1 MAWIIPPG
9 LGIIKTV
16 TMLKGGDYLKNNH
29 TVVDPKDVFYFH
41 EGTHQRAYQF
51 MGAHLTEEEGKRGVR
66 FTLWSPHAKE
76 IRVIGN
82 FNHWDGYQ
90 YKMESVKDSNLWSL
104 FIEGV
109 QEGNLYKYEI
119 TTPEGKNIRKA
130 DPFGFYTE
138 HRPGTASIVQGLS
151 HHRWQDE
158 KWEREKSRKTL
169 YNKPLSIY
177 EVHLGSWKK
186 NYEGKVLTYREMAEE
201 LVNYVDAMG
210 YTHIELLPI
219 MEHPLDESWGYQTTG
234 FYSVTSRYGT
244 PTDLMYLIDAC
255 HQKGIGVIVDWVPG
269 HFCKDEQ
276 GLAYFDGKALFE
288 YDDFSRANNKGWGT
302 LNFNLGRLEV
312 QSYLISNA
320 MFWLEVFHVD
330 GIRVDAVSNMI
341 YRDFGKDPGEWSVN
355 HLGGRENLEG
365 ISFLQKLNET
375 VFRNFPGA
383 LMMAEESTAFPKVTH
398 PTDRGGLGFNFKWNM
413 GWMNDTLK
421 YMKKDPVYRKAHHHK
436 MTFTMTYTYTENF
449 ILPLSHDEVVH
460 LKKPLL
466 EKMPGDHW
474 QKFAN
479 LRAYFGFMFGHPG
492 KKLNFMGSDIA
503 ELREWDPKR
512 SLDWGLLQRKE
523 HQSYHKFKKSLLHF
537 YKKEPALWEQDHHP
551 GGFQWIDA
559 DDMDHSVYS
568 FIRRS
573 QREELIV
580 ICNFTPV
587 VREGYTVKLPK
598 QGEYE
603 EVFNSDRKEYGGSG
617 VTNEGI
623 YQTREITGEDFWEG
637 EILITLPPL
646 AAIFLKRRNPSHR
659 QGG

>member
-1 MAWIIPPG
+1 M
-9 LGIIKTV
+9 
-16 TMLKGGDYLKNNH
+16 KNNQ
-29 TVVDPKDVFYFH
+29 TAVDTKEVFYFH

-51 MGAHLTEEEGKRGVR
+51 MGAHLQEEEGRLGVR
-66 FTLWSPHAKE
+66 FTLWAPHPKE
-76 IRVIGN
+76 VRVIGN
-82 FNHWDGYQ
+82 FNHWNGQ
-90 YKMESVKDSNLWSL
+90 HHKMEPVKDSNLWTL

-109 QEGNLYKYEI
+109 QEGDLYKYELI
-119 TTPEGKNIRKA
+119 TTEDKVLRKA

-138 HRPGTASIVQGLS
+138 HRPGTASIVQRLD
-151 HHRWQDE
+151 HHQWQDG

-169 YNKPLSIY
+169 YDQPLSIY

-186 NYEGKVLTYREMAEE
+186 SREGKFLTYRELAKE
-201 LVNYVDAMG
+201 LVDYVDTMG
-210 YTHIELLPI
+210 YTHIELLPV

-244 PTDLMYLIDAC
+244 PTDLMYFIDAC
-255 HQKGIGVIVDWVPG
+255 HQRNIGVILDWVPG

-320 MFWLEVFHVD
+320 MFWFDVFHVD

-341 YRDFGKDPGEWSVN
+341 YRDFGKDPGEWTLN
-355 HLGGRENLEG
+355 ALGGRENLEG
-365 ISFLQKLNET
+365 IKFLQKLNESI
-375 VFRNFPGA
+375 FQNFPGA

-398 PTDRGGLGFNFKWNM
+398 PTDKGGLGFNYKWNM

-421 YMKKDPVYRKAHHHK
+421 YMKKDPVYRRAHHHK
-436 MTFTMTYTYTENF
+436 MTFTMTYSYTENF

-466 EKMPGDHW
+466 QKMPGDPW

-479 LRAYFGFMFGHPG
+479 LRAYFGFMFAHPG

-503 ELREWDPKR
+503 ELQEWDPKR
-512 SLDWGLLQRKE
+512 SLDWGLLNRKE
-523 HQSYHKFKKSLLHF
+523 HQEYHRYKKNLLHF
-537 YKKEPALWEQDHHP
+537 YHRERALWEQDHHP
-551 GGFQWIDA
+551 LGFQWIDA
-559 DDMDHSVYS
+559 DDVDHSIYS

-573 QREELIV
+573 KEEELIV
-580 ICNFTPV
+580 VCNFTPV
-587 VREGYTVKLPK
+587 VRRGYTLKLPK
-598 QGEYE
+598 EGVYQ
-603 EVFNSDRKEYGGSG
+603 EVFNSDLEQYGGSG
-617 VTNEGI
+617 VKNEGT
-623 YQTREITGEDFWEG
+623 YRTRKVTGEAFWEG
-637 EILITLPPL
+637 AIQITLPPL
-646 AAIFLKRRNPSHR
+646 STLFIKRIKQSR
-659 QGG
+659 QREA

>member
-1 MAWIIPPG
+1 M
-9 LGIIKTV
+9 K
-16 TMLKGGDYLKNNH
+16 KNQK
-29 TVVDPKDVFYFH
+29 VIDPKDVFYFH

-51 MGAHLTEEEGKRGVR
+51 MGAHITSEEGKDGVR
-66 FTLWSPHAKE
+66 FTLWAPHPKE

-82 FNHWDGYQ
+82 FNHWDGNQ
-90 YKMESVKDSNLWSL
+90 HRMEPVKDANLWSL

-109 QEGNLYKYEI
+109 KEGDLYKYEI
-119 TTPEGKNIRKA
+119 VTTEGKIIRKA
-130 DPFGFYTE
+130 DPYGFYTE

-151 HHRWQDE
+151 HHQWQDR
-158 KWEREKSRKTL
+158 KWEMEKAEKNL
-169 YNKPLSIY
+169 YNQPMSIY

-186 NYEGKVLTYREMAEE
+186 SDNGKVLTYRELAEE
-201 LVNYVDAMG
+201 LVEYVHTMG

-255 HQKGIGVIVDWVPG
+255 HQKGIGVILDWVPG

-341 YRDFGKDPGEWSVN
+341 YRDFGKDPGEWTVN
-355 HLGGRENLEG
+355 RHGGRENLEG
-365 ISFLQKLNET
+365 ISFLQKLNKV
-375 VFRNFPGA
+375 VFQNFPGA

-398 PTDRGGLGFNFKWNM
+398 PIDRGGLGFNYKWNM

-421 YMKKDPVYRKAHHHK
+421 YMKKDPVYRKTHHHK

-466 EKMPGDHW
+466 QKMPGDHW
-474 QKFAN
+474 KKFAN
-479 LRAYFGFMFGHPG
+479 LRAYFGFMFAHPG
-492 KKLNFMGSDIA
+492 KKLNFMGSDIG

-512 SLDWGLLQRKE
+512 SLDWGLLQREE
-523 HQSYHKFKKSLLHF
+523 HQTYHQYKKSLLHF
-537 YKKEPALWEQDHHP
+537 YKKESSLWEQDHHP

-559 DDMDHSVYS
+559 DDVSHSIYS

-573 QREELIV
+573 QREELI
-580 ICNFTPV
+580 ILCNFTPV
-587 VREGYTVKLPK
+587 VRRGYTVKLPK
-598 QGEYE
+598 QGAYE
-603 EVFNSDRKEYGGSG
+603 EVFNSDREEYGGSG
-617 VTNEGI
+617 VKNEGI
-623 YQTREITGEDFWEG
+623 YRTTKVTGEAFWEG
-637 EILITLPPL
+637 KIEITLPPL
-646 AAIFLKRRNPSHR
+646 ATIFLKRVKNL
-659 QGG
+659 

>member
-1 MAWIIPPG
+1 
-9 LGIIKTV
+9 
-16 TMLKGGDYLKNNH
+16 LKNNH
-29 TVVDPKDVFYFH
+29 SVIDPKDVFYFH
-41 EGTHQRAYQF
+41 EGTHQRAFQF

-66 FTLWSPHAKE
+66 FTLWSPHGKE

-82 FNHWDGYQ
+82 FNHWHGHHS
-90 YKMESVKDSNLWSL
+90 KMEPVKASNLWSL

-109 QEGNLYKYEI
+109 QEGDLYKYEI
-119 TTPEGKNIRKA
+119 VTPEGKTIRKA

-158 KWEREKSRKTL
+158 QWEREKPRKTL

-186 NYEGKVLTYREMAEE
+186 NYEGKVLTYRELAEE

-255 HQKGIGVIVDWVPG
+255 HQKGIGVILDWVPG

-375 VFRNFPGA
+375 VFQNFPGA

-398 PTDRGGLGFNFKWNM
+398 PTNRGGLGFNFKWNM

-512 SLDWGLLQRKE
+512 SLDWGLLQRRE
-523 HQSYHKFKKSLLHF
+523 HQTYHRYKKSLLHF
-537 YKKEPALWEQDHHP
+537 YKGEPALWEQDHHP
-551 GGFQWIDA
+551 VGFQWIDA
-559 DDMDHSVYS
+559 DDVDHSIYS

-573 QREELIV
+573 KEEELIV

-587 VREGYTVKLPK
+587 VRRGYTVKLPK
-598 QGEYE
+598 QGVYE
-603 EVFNSDRKEYGGSG
+603 EVFNSDREEFGGSG
-617 VTNEGI
+617 VKNEGI
-623 YQTREITGEDFWEG
+623 YPTETLTGEAFWEG
-637 EILITLPPL
+637 KIQITLPPL
-646 AAIFLKRRNPSHR
+646 GTIFLKRVNHSH
-659 QGG
+659 

>member
-375 VFRNFPGA
+375 VFQNFPGA

>member
-1 MAWIIPPG
+1 M
-9 LGIIKTV
+9 
-16 TMLKGGDYLKNNH
+16 KNNQ
-29 TVVDPKDVFYFH
+29 TVIDPKDVFYFH

-51 MGAHLTEEEGKRGVR
+51 MGAHLREEGGKFGVR
-66 FTLWSPHAKE
+66 FTLWAPHPGE

-82 FNHWDGYQ
+82 FNHWDGSH
-90 YKMESVKDSNLWSL
+90 YKMERVKDSNLWSL

-109 QEGNLYKYEI
+109 QEGDLYKYEI
-119 TTPEGKNIRKA
+119 VTAEGRTIRKA

-151 HHRWQDE
+151 HHQWKDE
-158 KWEREKSRKTL
+158 KWEKEKAQKTY
-169 YNKPLSIY
+169 YNQPLSIY

-186 NYEGKVLTYREMAEE
+186 SFDGKVLTYRELAKE
-201 LVNYVDAMG
+201 LVEYVHTMG

-255 HQKGIGVIVDWVPG
+255 HQKGIGVILDWVPG

-312 QSYLISNA
+312 QSYLMSNA
-320 MFWLEVFHVD
+320 MYWLDVFHVD

-341 YRDFGKDPGEWSVN
+341 YRDFGKDPGEWTLNS
-355 HLGGRENLEG
+355 LGGRENLEG
-365 ISFLQKLNET
+365 ISFLQRLNEA
-375 VFRNFPGA
+375 VFHNFPGT

-398 PTDRGGLGFNFKWNM
+398 PTYQGGLGFNYKWNM
-413 GWMNDTLK
+413 GWMNDTLQ
-421 YMKKDPVYRKAHHHK
+421 YMKQDPVYRRAHHHK

-466 EKMPGDHW
+466 QKMPGDQW
-474 QKFAN
+474 KKFAN
-479 LRAYFGFMFGHPG
+479 LRAYFGFMFAHPG

-512 SLDWGLLQRKE
+512 SLDWGLLQNEE
-523 HQSYHKFKKSLLHF
+523 HQTYHQYKKSLLHF
-537 YKKEPALWEQDHHP
+537 YRKESSLWEQDHHP
-551 GGFQWIDA
+551 AGFQWIDA
-559 DDMDHSVYS
+559 DDVNHSIYS

-573 QREELIV
+573 KDEELI
-580 ICNFTPV
+580 ILCNFTPV
-587 VREGYTVKLPK
+587 VRRGYRAKLPK
-598 QGEYE
+598 EGKYE
-603 EVFNSDRKEYGGSG
+603 EVFNSDLEQYGGSG
-617 VTNEGI
+617 VKNEGI
-623 YQTREITGEDFWEG
+623 YTTSRITEEAFWEG
-637 EILITLPPL
+637 EIQITLPPL
-646 AAIFLKRRNPSHR
+646 ATIFLKRVKNT
-659 QGG
+659 

>member
-598 QGEYE
+598 QGEYQ

>member
-1 MAWIIPPG
+1 M
-9 LGIIKTV
+9 K
-16 TMLKGGDYLKNNH
+16 KNQELI
-29 TVVDPKDVFYFH
+29 DPKDVFYFH

-51 MGAHLTEEEGKRGVR
+51 MGAHLREEKGKFGVR
-66 FTLWSPHAKE
+66 FTLWAPHPQE

-82 FNHWDGYQ
+82 FNHWDGSH
-90 YKMESVKDSNLWSL
+90 YKMKPVKDSNLWSL

-109 QEGNLYKYEI
+109 KEGDLYKYEI
-119 TTPEGKNIRKA
+119 VTTEGKRIRKA

-151 HHRWQDE
+151 HHQWNDQ
-158 KWEREKSRKTL
+158 KWEKEKTQKTY
-169 YNKPLSIY
+169 YNQPLSIY

-186 NYEGKVLTYREMAEE
+186 SPEGKVLTYRELAEE
-201 LVNYVDAMG
+201 LVEYVHTMG

-244 PTDLMYLIDAC
+244 PTDLMYFIDAC

-312 QSYLISNA
+312 QSYLMSNA
-320 MFWLEVFHVD
+320 MYWFDVFHID

-341 YRDFGKDPGEWSVN
+341 YRDFGKDPGEWTLN
-355 HLGGRENLEG
+355 PLGGRENLEG
-365 ISFLQKLNET
+365 IKFLQKLNEA
-375 VFRNFPGA
+375 VFQNFPGA

-398 PTDRGGLGFNFKWNM
+398 PTDEGGLGFNYKWNM
-413 GWMNDTLK
+413 GWMNDTLQ
-421 YMKKDPVYRKAHHHK
+421 YMKQDPVYRRAHHHK

-466 EKMPGDHW
+466 HKMPGDEW
-474 QKFAN
+474 KKFAN
-479 LRAYFGFMFGHPG
+479 LRAYFGFMFAHPG
-492 KKLNFMGSDIA
+492 KKLNFMGSDIG

-512 SLDWGLLQRKE
+512 SLDWGLLQTKE
-523 HQSYHKFKKSLLHF
+523 HQTYYRYKKDLLHF
-537 YKKEPALWEQDHHP
+537 YKKESSLWERDHHP
-551 GGFQWIDA
+551 AGFQWIDA
-559 DDMDHSVYS
+559 DDVNHSIYS

-573 QREELIV
+573 KDEELI
-580 ICNFTPV
+580 ILCNFTPV
-587 VREGYTVKLPK
+587 VRRGYSVKLPK
-598 QGEYE
+598 EGEYE
-603 EVFNSDRKEYGGSG
+603 EVFNSDLENYGGSG
-617 VTNEGI
+617 VKNEGV
-623 YQTREITGEDFWEG
+623 YRTSKVTGEAFWEG
-637 EILITLPPL
+637 EIQITLPPL
-646 AAIFLKRRNPSHR
+646 ATIFLKKLSMTKE
-659 QGG
+659 

>member
-1 MAWIIPPG
+1 MK
-9 LGIIKTV
+9 KTQHV
-16 TMLKGGDYLKNNH
+16 IGS
-29 TVVDPKDVFYFH
+29 KDIFYFH

-51 MGAHLTEEEGKRGVR
+51 MGAHLTEEEGKQGVR
-66 FTLWSPHAKE
+66 FTLWAPHPRE
-76 IRVIGN
+76 VRVIGN
-82 FNHWDGYQ
+82 FNNWDGRQ
-90 YKMESVKDSNLWSL
+90 CPMHRVKDSNIWSV

-109 QEGNLYKYEI
+109 KEGNLYKYEI
-119 TTPEGKNIRKA
+119 VTEEGRVLRKS
-130 DPFGFYTE
+130 DPFAFYTE
-138 HRPGTASIVQGLS
+138 HRPGTASIIQGLQ
-151 HHRWQDE
+151 HHQWQDE
-158 KWEREKSRKTL
+158 TWEKAKSKKVP
-169 YNKPLSIY
+169 YNNPLSIY
-177 EVHLGSWKK
+177 EVHLGSWRKK
-186 NYEGKVLTYREMAEE
+186 HEGKWRVLTYRELAEE
-201 LVNYVDAMG
+201 LVEYVHTMG

-244 PTDLMYLIDAC
+244 PTDLMYFIDRC
-255 HQKGIGVIVDWVPG
+255 HQRGIGVLLDWVPG

-320 MFWLEVFHVD
+320 MFWLDQFHID

-341 YRDFGKDPGEWSVN
+341 YRDFGKDPGEWSLN
-355 HLGGRENLEG
+355 IYGERENLEG
-365 ISFLQKLNET
+365 IAFLQKLNEA
-375 VFRNFPGA
+375 VFENFPGA

-398 PTDRGGLGFNFKWNM
+398 PTNHGGLGFNYKWNM

-466 EKMPGDHW
+466 EKMPGDDW

-479 LRAYFGFMFGHPG
+479 LRAYFGFMFAHPG
-492 KKLNFMGSDIA
+492 KKLSFMGSEIG
-503 ELREWDPKR
+503 ERREWDPKQ
-512 SLDWGLLQRKE
+512 SIDWGLLE
-523 HQSYHKFKKSLLHF
+523 NTNHQQLHQYKKKLLHF
-537 YKKEPALWEQDHHP
+537 YKSEPALWEKDHHP
-551 GGFQWIDA
+551 QGFQWIDA
-559 DDMDHSVYS
+559 DDTEHSIYS

-573 QREELIV
+573 EKEELIV

-587 VREGYTVKLPK
+587 VRDGYTVKLPK
-598 QGEYE
+598 EGQYE
-603 EVFNSDRKEYGGSG
+603 EVLNSDWEAYGGSG
-617 VTNEGI
+617 VKNEGTYRSEKI
-623 YQTREITGEDFWEG
+623 SGEEFWEAK
-637 EILITLPPL
+637 IQITLPPL
-646 AAIFLKRRNPSHR
+646 GTIFLKRIDRSSS
-659 QGG
+659 